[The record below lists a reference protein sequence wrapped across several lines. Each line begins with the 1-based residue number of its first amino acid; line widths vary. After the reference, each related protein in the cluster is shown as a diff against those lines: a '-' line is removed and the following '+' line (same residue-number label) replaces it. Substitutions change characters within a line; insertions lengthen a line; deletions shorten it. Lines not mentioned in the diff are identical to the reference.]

1 MAKYK
6 NRKILVFAIFSLLIV
21 SLSLF
26 LRHFFENI
34 SESKGDIVI
43 IPNFFKISVIKN
55 EGISFSLFQNNRVVV
70 IIIPIILI
78 MVILLAFFKF
88 LKSFNMFNV
97 ICFSFIFGGALSNL
111 IFRITYGYV
120 IDYFSFF
127 NFPIFNFPDAILF
140 IGIVLFLITIL
151 FFKKTKHR

>member
-1 MAKYK
+1 MARNKGSK
-6 NRKILVFAIFSLLIV
+6 LIVFAIFSCIII

-34 SESKGDIVI
+34 TEANGDIVI
-43 IPNFFKISVIKN
+43 IPDFFKISVIKN

-78 MVILLAFFKF
+78 TVILLAFFKF
-88 LKSFNMFNV
+88 LNSFKLFNV
-97 ICFSFIFGGALSNL
+97 ICFSFIFGGAMSNL
-111 IFRITYGYV
+111 IFRITDGYV
-120 IDYFSFF
+120 VDYFSFF

-140 IGIVLFLITIL
+140 VGIVLVLISIL
-151 FFKKTKHR
+151 FTKKSKHR